1 MAYLSTEDRQR
12 IWRGLMRWLSNQY
25 HDEPPSYLQPS
36 KTEWYQAVVAADNWA
51 EAASASYVNALPE
64 PVRTQAP
71 ANIKALLLICV
82 LVMRY
87 APGLKALLVRVL
99 GQEVD

>member
-1 MAYLSTEDRQR
+1 MAVLDATDRQR
-12 IWRGLMRWLSNQY
+12 IWRGLMRWLSKQY
-25 HDEPPSYLQPS
+25 RDEKPSYLQPS
-36 KTEWYQAVVAADNWA
+36 KTEWYQAIVAADNWA
-51 EAASASYVNALPE
+51 EAAAPSYVSALPE

-82 LVMRY
+82 LIMRY
-87 APGLKALLVRVL
+87 TPGLKSLLVRVL